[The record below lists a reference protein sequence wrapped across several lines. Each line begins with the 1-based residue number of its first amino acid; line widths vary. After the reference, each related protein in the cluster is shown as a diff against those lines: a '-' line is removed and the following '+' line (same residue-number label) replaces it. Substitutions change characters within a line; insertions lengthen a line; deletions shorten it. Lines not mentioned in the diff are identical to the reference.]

1 MIADVSRPYRSRR
14 RDWRRERRLLVAA
27 ACALLVAIAL
37 LVYLGNVAYGGTAGG
52 TQTVRVAPGQSV
64 WSIAAARYGDGGDLR
79 SRVDGILSANHVQG
93 GVVVP
98 GQVLVLPPP

>member
-1 MIADVSRPYRSRR
+1 MIADISRPYRSRR
-14 RDWRRERRLLVAA
+14 HDWRRERRILLAA
-27 ACALLVAIAL
+27 ACAVLVALAL

-52 TQTVRVAPGQSV
+52 TETVRVGPGQSV
-64 WSIAAARYGDGGDLR
+64 WSIAATHYGDDGDLR
-79 SRVDGILSANHVQG
+79 SRVDTILALNHVEG